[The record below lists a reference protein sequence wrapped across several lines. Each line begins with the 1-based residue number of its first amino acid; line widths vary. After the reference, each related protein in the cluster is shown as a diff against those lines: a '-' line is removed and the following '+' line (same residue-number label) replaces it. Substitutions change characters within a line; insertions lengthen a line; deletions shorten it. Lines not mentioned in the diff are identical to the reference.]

1 MRACFPSA
9 EVGHF
14 RAGNESVCLYLG
26 FDLWHLTAEFHDRR
40 SLLEVFAGIGVET
53 IYQTLNLLGEPR
65 LPSFKPPLRLSY

>member
-26 FDLWHLTAEFHDRR
+26 FDLWHLTAKFQDRR
-40 SLLEVFAGIGVET
+40 SLLEILPSRRIET
-53 IYQTLNLLGEPR
+53 LYQTFQ
-65 LPSFKPPLRLSY
+65 LPTRAREATP